1 MKLLD
6 RKEKLLGNMGEQQ
19 RQTEVMNKNVKEL
32 QTRAQPVLM
41 EQVRSSPTQQKI
53 LTIPVVFLNSTFLST

>member
-1 MKLLD
+1 
-6 RKEKLLGNMGEQQ
+6 MGEQQ

-41 EQVRSSPTQQKI
+41 EQVRSSPIQQKI

>member
-1 MKLLD
+1 
-6 RKEKLLGNMGEQQ
+6 MGEQQ